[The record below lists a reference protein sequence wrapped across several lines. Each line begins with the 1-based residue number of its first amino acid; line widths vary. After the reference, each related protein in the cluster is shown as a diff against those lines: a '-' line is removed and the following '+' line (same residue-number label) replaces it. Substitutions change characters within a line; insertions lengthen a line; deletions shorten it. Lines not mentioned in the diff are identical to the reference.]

1 MSLELNWLPDA
12 RYNRQHHG
20 EIPPLKSN
28 ERCSLYEGGP
38 RNNER
43 KLLRRGTSHLTN
55 RVTMPLVAARP
66 SREARDRTAKREAED
81 RAAKQEAGD
90 RAAKREAEP
99 KTEPRSERLETHRA
113 AK

>member
-38 RNNER
+38 RNKER

-66 SREARDRTAKREAED
+66 SREARDRRPSYEERDGNQTETEVTSISRFRESN
-81 RAAKQEAGD
+81 
-90 RAAKREAEP
+90 
-99 KTEPRSERLETHRA
+99 KTE
-113 AK
+113 